1 MTINGWTQIAIFALL
16 VAALTKP
23 LGGYMTRVF
32 NGERTIWGGCYGPS
46 RSASTVSAAST
57 RRRSST
63 G

>member
-32 NGERTIWGGCYGPS
+32 NGDRTI
-46 RSASTVSAAST
+46 SAAGATANRDRPLPSLW
-57 RRRSST
+57 R
-63 G
+63 